1 MADDPI
7 AYLYGLDLAEFI
19 PARDALV
26 KELRAGGDRDGAAA
40 VKKLAKPTRAAWAV
54 NRLVRDRPDEIAA
67 LVDAGAA
74 LAGAQ
79 EQLLDG
85 ADAEVLRSAAVA
97 ARALVDALAA
107 EAPVDGA
114 ARDKVRATLHA
125 ATVDAEVREEVA
137 TGRVVKERSAAG
149 FGGLDALIAAG
160 RGREDGGTPAKP
172 AKRRGTKGRGAAVAA
187 EPAQEP
193 DDESPPKPKG
203 PDKRELRRR
212 RDALRRATEAEADAE
227 STVAGARRALEQVE
241 STLTA
246 RRRDLEEAEATLA
259 DAQSRRERA
268 ERAAAALDAG

>member
-1 MADDPI
+1 MAEDP
-7 AYLYGLDLAEFI
+7 AAHLYGLDLEEFI
-19 PARDALV
+19 SARDALA
-26 KELRAGGDRDGAAA
+26 KELRASGDRDGAAA

-67 LVDAGAA
+67 LVEAGTA
-74 LAGAQ
+74 LASAQ

-85 ADAEVLRSAAVA
+85 ADADVLRSAAVV

-125 ATVDAEVREEVA
+125 ATVDADVRAEVA
-137 TGRVVKERSAAG
+137 AGRVVKERSAAG

-160 RGREDGGTPAKP
+160 RGSENGGTTRV
-172 AKRRGTKGRGAAVAA
+172 AKRRGTKGRVAA
-187 EPAQEP
+187 APEPEDEP
-193 DDESPPKPKG
+193 SPPKPKG

-241 STLTA
+241 ATLTV
-246 RRRDLEEAEATLA
+246 RRRDLEAAEGRLT
-259 DAQSRRERA
+259 DARSRRERA
-268 ERAAAALDAG
+268 EDAAAALDGG

>member
-1 MADDPI
+1 MADDP
-7 AYLYGLDLAEFI
+7 AAHLYGLDLEAFI
-19 PARDALV
+19 SARDALA
-26 KELRAGGDRDGAAA
+26 KDLRAGGDRAGAAA

-67 LVDAGAA
+67 LVEAGTA

-125 ATVDAEVREEVA
+125 ATVDAEVRAEVA
-137 TGRVVKERSAAG
+137 AGRVVKERSAAG

-160 RGREDGGTPAKP
+160 RGSENGGTAKVVR
-172 AKRRGTKGRGAAVAA
+172 RRGTKGRVAA
-187 EPAQEP
+187 AEP
-193 DDESPPKPKG
+193 DDEPPPKPKG

-241 STLTA
+241 ATLIA
-246 RRRDLEEAEATLA
+246 RRADLEQAEATLA
-259 DAQSRRERA
+259 DAHARRERA
-268 ERAAAALDAG
+268 ERAAAPDAG

>member
-1 MADDPI
+1 MADDP
-7 AYLYGLDLAEFI
+7 AAQLYGLDLEEFI
-19 PARDALV
+19 GARDALA
-26 KELRAGGDRDGAAA
+26 KELRAGGDRDGAVA

-67 LVDAGAA
+67 LVEAGAA

-85 ADAEVLRSAAVA
+85 ADADVLRSAAAA

-137 TGRVVKERSAAG
+137 AGRVVKERSAVG
-149 FGGLDALIAAG
+149 FGGFDALIAAG
-160 RGREDGGTPAKP
+160 RGREDGGVPAKP
-172 AKRRGTKGRGAAVAA
+172 VKRRGTKGRAAAG
-187 EPAQEP
+187 EPTSEP
-193 DDESPPKPKG
+193 EDEPPSKPKG

-246 RRRDLEEAEATLA
+246 RRRDLEEAESTLA
-259 DAQSRRERA
+259 DAQARRERA
-268 ERAAAALDAG
+268 ERAATALDAG